1 MRGFAC
7 LAALCLSLAACGL
20 KGDLYLPPEPAAP
33 PAAAPGVEP
42 APADP
47 AGAADEDEATRR
59 QLPAAPDR
67 TQAQ

>member
-7 LAALCLSLAACGL
+7 LAALCLALAACGL
-20 KGDLYLPPEPAAP
+20 KGDLYLPPEPAPP

-42 APADP
+42 APTDQGSAP
-47 AGAADEDEATRR
+47 EGDEATRR

-67 TQAQ
+67 SQAQ